1 MPDRLAAMNGY
12 VSRLAGELARETRGS
27 DTPSGKTVPAA
38 LLLADL
44 SGFTALTERFGRE
57 GNSDGLVVILNR
69 TFGIL
74 IDRILTH
81 GGDVLKFA
89 GDALVA
95 AWPAGDQPLEVAT
108 RRAAAC
114 GLDLIQDI
122 EDLIRNAEFALRIKL
137 DLAAGNLTLMS
148 VGGVFGRWEL
158 LVTGAPLDAIGTAR
172 VRASAGQLVAHGLA
186 AELLAPD
193 SQMSP
198 LAGGGAQVHHV
209 TAPGLFAVEPELL
222 LAPELMERFVPGAV
236 RYRIETGDRDWLA
249 DLRVVTA
256 MFVKVDGLG
265 SSTSLET
272 AQRLMQALQVE
283 VYRREGSLNKLS
295 VDEKGIL
302 ALVVFG
308 LPPYS
313 HPDDAARAIETA
325 MALADRAERGGT
337 VCHVG
342 IATGRVFCGEIGN
355 ARRREYTV
363 IGDAINLAARLTTA
377 GGESILMDR
386 FTRDAAT
393 RRVDCRPLPP
403 LELKGKAE
411 PVDTFTPVR
420 QISTETT
427 RSPLVGRTAVIRQL
441 DEMLENLQRRH
452 DFPPVV
458 HLTGPAG
465 IGKTALLRAW
475 AADLGSRGLACHVV
489 TADPFDHATPFQ
501 VWQRLIHALYEIDD
515 PVLGRCRAGRDALRQ
530 DLGLIGQTPD
540 DVALIAD
547 WLPDGVD
554 TGTLVRI
561 IDLQD
566 RARRTRALVRS
577 LLALASQRSVRVIAF
592 EGLSSLDE
600 ASLELLREVL
610 QDGLP
615 WMFVLTCRTSSCPE
629 TLSKLSGGWVPV
641 QLDPLDIQA
650 CTELALMR
658 ASATEVAS
666 DLGSWLHRR
675 TGGLPA
681 MAVALVDTLLEVG
694 TWTVEEGI
702 LDLQIRDE
710 NFQVPASLEALI
722 ASTLDR
728 LEPRL
733 HLHLKVASLLGHEF
747 TLALL
752 HRVHPAGPSLD
763 ELQADV
769 DRLVNLHHLEPV
781 RTGVLAFESTPVQ
794 EILVARLL
802 GAQKQ
807 EIHRAAA
814 RALETEPESLG
825 ATHGAIARHWEL
837 AGEPNRA
844 VPAHFAAA
852 REFEEAYALRD
863 AIVRYHA
870 ILEGGGALS
879 REEGARAHLGIAQ
892 ASRKLGRIRDSIHH
906 AGKVLETL
914 DRPFPAARLHRCG
927 ALAGETLRLAIS
939 SLRRML
945 PWRPTEPGAMDD
957 LQNEALRSIGEG
969 YFHQGDDLAGLL
981 AAARGVRRI
990 EAHGRLPDR
999 SRAHAGFALLL
1010 HRMRMH
1016 PIGDGYMRWALLELD
1031 GQPDSVDTCEARFW
1045 IGHVHGNRDRHDLAL
1060 EQFDRA
1066 REAADRI
1073 RLPRV
1078 AARAALGIGLTGWRA
1093 GRIELATKALEEAF
1107 DRSVEVDDIQTPFEA
1122 SILLTHLALERGD
1135 LARARELM
1143 PRCESLCARSQD
1155 PDTRIDLDAQV
1166 MRCSWLEGKPQEARA
1181 LFRQVLAACQGAP
1194 NGRYESF
1201 TYMALAEVSI
1211 GLVDR
1216 DRERHEKD
1224 ARSALDELDRC
1235 LSRWPTRRA
1244 TWCWYRARLAR
1255 ALGRD
1260 REAER
1265 WFQRGVRIAAWRG
1278 HAHVLGLCQTRS
1290 DHFVRPDLQAS
1301 FPGS

>member
-1 MPDRLAAMNGY
+1 MTGY
-12 VSRLAGELARETRGS
+12 VSRLAGELARETRGA
-27 DTPSGKTVPAA
+27 DTPSGKTIPAA

-44 SGFTALTERFGRE
+44 SGFTALTERFSRE

-95 AWPAGDQPLEVAT
+95 AWPAGDEPMEVAT

-122 EDLIRNAEFALRIKL
+122 DDLIRNAEFALRIKL
-137 DLAAGNLTLMS
+137 DLAAGKLTLMS

-158 LVTGAPLDAIGTAR
+158 LVTGEPLDAIGMAR

-186 AELLAPD
+186 AKLLGPGC
-193 SQMSP
+193 QTSP
-198 LAGGGAQVHHV
+198 LAEGGAQVHHV
-209 TAPGLFAVEPELL
+209 TAPGSAAGEPELP

-236 RYRIETGDRDWLA
+236 RSRIETGDRDWLA
-249 DLRVVTA
+249 DLRMVTA

-265 SSTSLET
+265 SSTSLER
-272 AQRLMQALQVE
+272 AQRLMQTLQVE

-325 MALADRAERGGT
+325 LALADLAERSGT
-337 VCHVG
+337 VCQVG

-377 GGESILMDR
+377 GGESILLDR
-386 FTRDAAT
+386 ITRDAAT
-393 RRVDCRPLPP
+393 RRVECRPLPP
-403 LELKGKAE
+403 FVLKGKAE
-411 PVDTFTPVR
+411 PVDTFAPVR
-420 QISTETT
+420 LISNDTN
-427 RSPLVGRTAVIRQL
+427 RSPLAGRTAVIRQL
-441 DEMLENLQRRH
+441 DELLDHVQRH
-452 DFPPVV
+452 HAAPPVV

-465 IGKTALLRAW
+465 IGKSALLRAW
-475 AADLGSRGLACHVV
+475 AADLETRGLAWHVI
-489 TADPFDHATPFQ
+489 TADPFARATPFQ
-501 VWQRLIHALYEIDD
+501 VWQHLIHAMYGLDVPAPFLRE
-515 PVLGRCRAGRDALRQ
+515 AGREALQQ
-530 DLGLIGQTPD
+530 DLVLIGQTPD
-540 DVALIAD
+540 DLALIAE
-547 WLPDGVD
+547 WLPVGAN
-554 TGTLVRI
+554 TGTLARI
-561 IDLQD
+561 IDPQD
-566 RARRTRALVRS
+566 RARRTRALVRR
-577 LLALASQRSVRVIAF
+577 LLALASQRSVRVVAF

-615 WMFVLTCRTSSCPE
+615 WMFVLTCRMSTCPE
-629 TLSKLSGGWVPV
+629 ALSEHSGGWVPM
-641 QLDPLDIQA
+641 QLDPLDNHA
-650 CTELALMR
+650 CTELARMR
-658 ASATEVAS
+658 ASASEVAS

-694 TWTVEEGI
+694 TWTVEGGI
-702 LDLQIRDE
+702 LDLQIQDE

-722 ASTLDR
+722 ASALDR
-728 LEPRL
+728 LEPQL

-752 HRVHPAGPSLD
+752 HRVHPAGPNLA
-763 ELQADV
+763 ELHADV
-769 DRLVNLHHLEPV
+769 ERLVNLHHLEQV
-781 RTGVLAFESTPVQ
+781 RTGVMAFESTPVQ
-794 EILVARLL
+794 EILIARLL

-814 RALETEPESLG
+814 RALESEPESLG

-837 AGEPNRA
+837 AGEPTRA

-852 REFEEAYALRD
+852 REFEGAYALRD
-863 AIVRYHA
+863 AIAHYQA
-870 ILEGGGALS
+870 ILEGGGTLS
-879 REEGARAHLGIAQ
+879 REERARAHLGIAQ
-892 ASRKLGRIRDSIHH
+892 ACRKLGRIRDSIHH
-906 AGKVLETL
+906 AGKFLETL

-927 ALAGETLRLAIS
+927 ALAGETIRLAIS
-939 SLRRML
+939 SLRRLL
-945 PWRPTEPGAMDD
+945 PWRPSEPDAMDD
-957 LQNEALRSIGEG
+957 LHNEALRTIGEG
-969 YFHQGDDLAGLL
+969 FFHQGDDLAGLL
-981 AAARGVRRI
+981 AAARAVRRI

-1010 HRMRMH
+1010 HRMRVH
-1016 PIGDGYMRWALLELD
+1016 PIGDGYMHWALQELV

-1045 IGHVHGNRDRHDLAL
+1045 IGHVHANRDRHDRAL
-1060 EQFDRA
+1060 EQFDLA
-1066 REAADRI
+1066 RQEADRI

-1078 AARAALGIGLTGWRA
+1078 AARAALGAGLTGWRS
-1093 GRIELATKALEEAF
+1093 GRTEFATKALEEAF
-1107 DRSVEVDDIQTPFEA
+1107 DRAVEVDDIQTPFEA
-1122 SILLTHLALERGD
+1122 SILMTHLALERGD
-1135 LARARELM
+1135 LARARELL
-1143 PRCESLCARSQD
+1143 PRCESWRARSQD
-1155 PDTRIDLDAQV
+1155 PETRIDLDAQV
-1166 MRCSWLEGKPQEARA
+1166 MRCTWLEGKPQEAHA
-1181 LFRQVLAACQGAP
+1181 LFRQVLTACQGAP

-1201 TYMALAEVSI
+1201 TYMALAEVAL
-1211 GLVDR
+1211 GLVVQDP
-1216 DRERHEKD
+1216 ECHEKE
-1224 ARSALDELDRC
+1224 AKAALDELERC
-1235 LSRWPTRRA
+1235 LTRWPTRRA

-1255 ALGRD
+1255 ALGRN

-1265 WFQRGVRIAAWRG
+1265 WFQRGAHHAGRRG
-1278 HAHVLGLCQTRS
+1278 HAHMLGLCQTRS
-1290 DHFVRPDLQAS
+1290 DHFLKDDLQAS
-1301 FPGS
+1301 FPGT